1 MALVSA
7 AAWAP
12 RVYATPAWAD
22 TEAGFYAWL
31 FGSYRGHARNFK
43 WRWDLLF
50 HLPSETAVALVAVAR
65 LIYQLN
71 SAPVQSF
78 LGALNAELWA
88 EGRAHAGAW
97 FCDALRW
104 WGWCFERRTRGSRM
118 VWMRE
123 VHLHLLENFDEDRLP
138 ELVKERVSE
147 RLRSVAIS
155 RLRSIDVG
163 YRSYDLVLKM
173 VVDSGRQL
181 GRLADIKCTRFALRT
196 ICKYCFGGLPV
207 ARTRANFQYKK
218 QLEAAGIVG
227 DMRHACLYCFLHRE
241 VCVLESEWHFA
252 FFCPL
257 FSNLRSGPIARQR
270 AEYNFGAEFHA
281 LTLST

>member
-1 MALVSA
+1 
-7 AAWAP
+7 
-12 RVYATPAWAD
+12 
-22 TEAGFYAWL
+22 
-31 FGSYRGHARNFK
+31 
-43 WRWDLLF
+43 
-50 HLPSETAVALVAVAR
+50 
-65 LIYQLN
+65 
-71 SAPVQSF
+71 
-78 LGALNAELWA
+78 
-88 EGRAHAGAW
+88 
-97 FCDALRW
+97 
-104 WGWCFERRTRGSRM
+104 M

-147 RLRSVAIS
+147 RWRSVAIS

-173 VVDSGRQL
+173 VVDSGRQF

-196 ICKYCFGGLPV
+196 VCKYCFGGLPV

-227 DMRHACLYCFLHRE
+227 DMRHACLYCFLQRE

-270 AEYNFGAEFHA
+270 AEYNNDAEFRALPCSSDTFSDFLTRCVQEPALAQSLGSYTRLSLQERERWLSETVGETLHVDPAQINALRMYSSTTDFAKGVAKHA
-281 LTLST
+281 HSVLYEEYVEMEAMQPYVVRHDGNAVCLPNVIALPNGLIK